1 MSQPAGDRLVIRRAT
16 DDDGPSLGDVWLP
29 SWRATFDF
37 PPAHPDD
44 DVRRWLATEMLPNNE
59 TWVAVDT
66 DGGGRVLAF
75 MALSDAKVEHLYVVP
90 EWIGHGLGRRFIG
103 LAKSRR
109 PAGLDLWCFQVN
121 AAARR
126 FYERNQFVPVLFGD
140 GSTNEERQPDVL
152 YRWRADGGV
161 VPAHPSA

>member
-1 MSQPAGDRLVIRRAT
+1 MTQPTGERVVIRRAT
-16 DDDGPSLGDVWLP
+16 ADDGQALGDVWLS

-44 DVRRWLATEMLPNNE
+44 DVRRWLATELLPSNE
-59 TWVAVDT
+59 TWVAVDPEDT
-66 DGGGRVLAF
+66 GRLVAF
-75 MALSDAKVEHLYVVP
+75 MALSDTKVEQLYVVP
-90 EWIGHGLGRRFIG
+90 HWIGHGLGRRFIE

-126 FYERNQFVPVLFGD
+126 FYERNGFVPVRFGD
-140 GSTNEERQPDVL
+140 GSTNEERQPDIL
-152 YRWRADGGV
+152 FRWRTDGV
-161 VPAHPSA
+161 VVAARPPA